1 MSRKAGLPD
10 FMKYKHDDHFVD
22 EISLMSKTTIIR
34 NIPINK
40 ITPGVI
46 QPRKDFGDLNEL
58 AESIKEKGIIEPIIV
73 RSKNGRFEII
83 AGERRYR
90 AAKIIGLKELPC
102 IERNS
107 PDNEALELAIVE
119 NLQRKDLNIFESA
132 YSFKCLSDIYGYTHM
147 DIANKI
153 GKSRTTVSE
162 LLRINDLPDDILKK
176 CIELNIVS
184 KSFVLELVKLNDKK
198 KMIKVLEEY
207 SEKPF
212 SRDEIKKKRNI
223 KTKKIDREN
232 KPLKFNFVSDN
243 KEIKIGFNIK
253 SKEINRDEI
262 IEILEKLI
270 NDIREDKIKEFKPNK

>member
-1 MSRKAGLPD
+1 MSKKVGLPD
-10 FMKYKHDDHFVD
+10 FMKSKHDDHFVD
-22 EISLMSKTTIIR
+22 EISSRTKTIIIR

-46 QPRKDFGDLNEL
+46 QPRKDFGDLKEL

-73 RSKNGRFEII
+73 RSKNGRFEIV

-90 AAKIIGLKELPC
+90 AAKLINLTELPC

-132 YSFKCLSDIYGYTHM
+132 YSFKCLAEIYGYTHV

-153 GKSRTTVSE
+153 GKSRTSVSE
-162 LLRINDLPDDILKK
+162 LLRINDLPDDILKR
-176 CIELNIVS
+176 CIELKIVS
-184 KSFVLELVKLNDKK
+184 KTFILELVKLDDRK

-212 SRDEIKKKRNI
+212 SRDEIKKYR
-223 KTKKIDREN
+223 KTKIIKKDREN
-232 KPLKFNFVSDN
+232 KGLKFNFVSDN

-253 SKEINRDEI
+253 SNEINKDKI
-262 IEILEKLI
+262 IEILKKLI
-270 NDIREDKIKEFKPNK
+270 DDIREDKIKGFKPNK

>member
-1 MSRKAGLPD
+1 MSKKAGLPD

-22 EISLMSKTTIIR
+22 EISLMSKTGIIR

-73 RSKNGRFEII
+73 RPKNGRFEII

-90 AAKIIGLKELPC
+90 AAKLIGLNELPC
-102 IERNS
+102 IERDS

-184 KSFVLELVKLNDKK
+184 KSFILELVKLNDIK

-207 SEKPF
+207 SKKPF
-212 SRDEIKKKRNI
+212 SRDEIKNQRNI
-223 KTKKIDREN
+223 KAKKIDREN

-243 KEIKIGFNIK
+243 REIKIGFNIK
-253 SKEINRDEI
+253 SKEINRDKL

-270 NDIREDKIKEFKPNK
+270 NDIRKNKIKEFKQNK